1 MRSAKKQLSQ
11 YASLLKDNEKAKDL
25 LDKGK
30 ELSKRIDTWERILI
44 QPDQKTFQDVINFNN
59 MLNAQLLHLRGYLDV
74 ADPKVTKGA
83 KDRLMDLKADWNV
96 YEDERDAI
104 VNSEMAAYNKAFE
117 ALNLPAII
125 LKD

>member
-1 MRSAKKQLSQ
+1 M
-11 YASLLKDNEKAKDL
+11 LKDNEKAKDL

-74 ADPKVTKGA
+74 ADPKVTRGA
-83 KDRLMDLKADWNV
+83 KDRLRDLKADWNV